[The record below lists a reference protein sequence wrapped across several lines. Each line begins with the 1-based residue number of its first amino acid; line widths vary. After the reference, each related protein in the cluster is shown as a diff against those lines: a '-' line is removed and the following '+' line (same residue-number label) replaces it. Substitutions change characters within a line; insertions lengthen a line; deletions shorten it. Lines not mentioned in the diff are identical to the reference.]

1 MRKQKFDLTNDQ
13 KNIAKRFLLCNCPT
27 CTKDDGQTAVATKLC
42 PFCYKVGYCCN
53 QCMTK
58 DLSRHV
64 ENECQK
70 NLNSSS
76 SLPSTQN
83 QTTNNKTP
91 TFIDVTKSQRKLS
104 SRNSIL
110 KDTVNDKV
118 NNFLSNSDDSTE
130 ESESDIDS
138 NSPKRN
144 KKTQPK
150 TQKKQLSRSNSK
162 SRK

>member
-1 MRKQKFDLTNDQ
+1 MPKQKFDLTNDQ

-27 CTKDDGQTAVATKLC
+27 CAKDDGQTAVATKLC

-70 NLNSSS
+70 NLNSSP

-83 QTTNNKTP
+83 QTTNDKTP
-91 TFIDVTKSQRKLS
+91 TFIDMTKSQHKPS

-110 KDTVNDKV
+110 KDTVNV
-118 NNFLSNSDDSTE
+118 NDFLSGSDESTE

-138 NSPKRN
+138 NLPKRN
-144 KKTQPK
+144 QKTQPK
-150 TQKKQLSRSNSK
+150 PQKKQLSRSNSK